1 MIKFE
6 TIHEGTTFYGAEL
19 EFFEDEVTPISLSG
33 VDVLMHIKRKGD
45 EEIVQTYSTTNG
57 KIVVDGNKIVI
68 DEHIPVLE
76 FGKYEFDFDM
86 KFSDEYIETGVARGE
101 WEILNPVTHR

>member
-19 EFFEDEVTPISLSG
+19 EFFEDEVTPIPLSG
-33 VDVLMHIKRKGD
+33 VDVLMHIKHKGD
-45 EEIVQTYSTTNG
+45 DEIIQTYSTANG
-57 KIVVDGNKIVI
+57 MLSIDANAIVI
-68 DEHIPVLE
+68 PEHIPALE

-86 KFSDEYIETGVARGE
+86 KFNADYIETGVARGE

>member
-19 EFFEDEVTPISLSG
+19 AFFEDEETPISLTG
-33 VDVLMHIKRKGD
+33 IDVLMHIKRKGD
-45 EEIVQTYSTTNG
+45 DEVVQTYSTTNG

-68 DEHIPVLE
+68 DEHIPTLE
-76 FGKYEFDFDM
+76 FGKYEFDFNM
-86 KFSDEYIETGVARGE
+86 RFSASYVETGVAYGE
-101 WEILNPVTHR
+101 WEILNPITKS